1 MPHHAHTAN
10 TDIRGKLMKQMHGSI
25 TQTVVASAAIV
36 LLILTGSVFSL
47 AAEKGEVSKA
57 VFYVA

>member
-1 MPHHAHTAN
+1 
-10 TDIRGKLMKQMHGSI
+10 MKQMHGSI